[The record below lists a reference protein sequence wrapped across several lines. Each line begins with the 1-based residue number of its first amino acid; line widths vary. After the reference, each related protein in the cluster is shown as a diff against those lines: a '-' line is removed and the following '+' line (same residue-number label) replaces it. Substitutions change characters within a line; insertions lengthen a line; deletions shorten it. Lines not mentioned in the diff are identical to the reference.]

1 MGNSKT
7 VFKYFTIPQYQ
18 QEENFLIAMN
28 EKGWRFTNV
37 TYPGFY
43 HFRKCAPGQAS
54 YRLDYNQEGLRNK
67 AEYIQM
73 FSDCGWEYICDFV
86 GYSYFRKEGKVGEE
100 REEIFCDDASRLDM
114 MKRVFKGKII
124 PLIFLFV
131 MVIIPQLYMNTSG
144 NSVGISGRGIFSN
157 ILSFTF
163 LGLAILYLVI
173 FSITAV
179 QFCKYEKLVS
189 GDGPGIRLKYV
200 GVFAL
205 IVALIAGIG
214 VFFWSSYRSSYEVSN
229 TAAGYVVHAEKL
241 NTSVVKE
248 YDLKKGDI
256 VVFHITEFERGHV
269 YLSITASGKDPIF
282 LVDSYNFGYQ
292 KFGIESDGHYRIEI
306 SGEKMTGIVEVTI
319 K

>member
-1 MGNSKT
+1 M
-7 VFKYFTIPQYQ
+7 
-18 QEENFLIAMN
+18 
-28 EKGWRFTNV
+28 
-37 TYPGFY
+37 
-43 HFRKCAPGQAS
+43 
-54 YRLDYNQEGLRNK
+54 
-67 AEYIQM
+67 
-73 FSDCGWEYICDFV
+73 
-86 GYSYFRKEGKVGEE
+86 
-100 REEIFCDDASRLDM
+100 
-114 MKRVFKGKII
+114 
-124 PLIFLFV
+124 
-131 MVIIPQLYMNTSG
+131 
-144 NSVGISGRGIFSN
+144 
-157 ILSFTF
+157 
-163 LGLAILYLVI
+163 I

-269 YLSITASGKDPIF
+269 YLSITASGNDPIF
-282 LVDSYNFGYQ
+282 LVDSYNLGYQ
-292 KFGIESDGHYRIEI
+292 TFEIESDGHYRIEI